1 MEIPNKTICY
11 KNELYEPVE
20 NELFKGYRKLEVE
33 EDAPSIIWKGPL
45 IPFDLW
51 RELIAWCETTQE
63 KFKSEALVFLYL
75 DDKTWKIWYPPQ
87 ITNGMTVKANPDHKD
102 YRKQRK
108 LLGDA
113 LQMGTLHHHCTT
125 SAFQSGTDSNDEIDR
140 DGLHFTIGN
149 LDKDVYDIHLRLCF
163 GGSCYKAKPESFIE
177 LDPDLAKVPAKYRM
191 SIHAQMLAEPTDKS
205 QWTYD
210 FSKELKNIEKPFYS
224 PSLKKYGNFG
234 GHQDSFWAEGTH
246 VPRSK
251 GTKHSPVEILPTEE
265 YDTFID
271 MGYGFAHLFN
281 DFDYKGISDQA
292 EGLIYGLSQMVASPE
307 QETENFIDLLGELPV
322 RKAKQLSASLIEEED
337 FSFPITELIP
347 TMRAWLQ
354 MTEASR

>member
-1 MEIPNKTICY
+1 MEIPSKTICY

-20 NELFKGYRKLEVE
+20 NELFKGYRKLKVE
-33 EDAPSIIWKGPL
+33 ENTPSIIWKGPL

-63 KFKSEALVFLYL
+63 KFKSEALAFLYL

-102 YRKQRK
+102 YKKQRK

-125 SAFQSGTDSNDEIDR
+125 SAFQSGTDSDDEIDR
-140 DGLHFTIGN
+140 DGLHFTIGS
-149 LDKDVYDIHLRLCF
+149 LDKNVYDIHLRLCF
-163 GGSCYKAKPESFIE
+163 GGSCYKAKPEFFIE
-177 LDPDLAKVPAKYRM
+177 LDPDLAKVPEKYQM
-191 SIHAQMLAEPTDKS
+191 NVHAQMLAEPTDKS

-210 FSKELKNIEKPFYS
+210 FIKELKNIEKPFYS
-224 PSLKKYGNFG
+224 PSLKENG
-234 GHQDSFWAEGTH
+234 SFEGYQGAFWGEGIH

-251 GTKHSPVEILPTEE
+251 GTKRSPVEILPIEE
-265 YDTFID
+265 YDTFINHN
-271 MGYGFAHLFN
+271 YGFAHLFE
-281 DFDYKGISDQA
+281 DFDLEGISNRA
-292 EGLIYGLSQMVASPE
+292 EEIIYGLSQMVETPE
-307 QETENFIDLLGELPV
+307 RETELFIELLGELPM
-322 RKAKQLSASLIEEED
+322 RKAKQLSASLIKEED
-337 FSFPITELIP
+337 FSFSITELIP
-347 TMRAWLQ
+347 TMRTWLQ